1 MQSRCVMLVP
11 YTSTPLM
18 LLHLYASI
26 RSAGPA
32 SPKDVESEKLRRKL
46 TPRHQFHHTR
56 SWDLLGYFV
65 PLYLSPFLYFGGKH
79 DVLTAAALFSLAV
92 RTKSQLS
99 DLLKRMSLNVG
110 VSFGLH
116 VRWLFFSVSLL
127 AFLVG
132 LVLSEGPASVLF
144 ACLVD
149 TMIRIWYDDT
159 IRMFSLQSGAFGI
172 RQISETQVSI
182 SLSVE
187 QKRDSIVSLQNDSE
201 PSAPPISDPLPRESK
216 LRRPSILKDSS
227 RFSEADIDR
236 AALAKVAGESNP
248 AASRMPHLWTRT
260 TATPSEPLGDINLLR
275 RSSALSFDSLAD
287 EEDNDLW
294 L

>member
-1 MQSRCVMLVP
+1 MSD
-11 YTSTPLM
+11 S
-18 LLHLYASI
+18 SK
-26 RSAGPA
+26 A
-32 SPKDVESEKLRRKL
+32 SPKDVEREKLRQKL
-46 TPRHQFHHTR
+46 TPRHRFHHTR

-65 PLYLSPFLYFGGKH
+65 PLYLSPFLYFGEKGAYLYAAFLPLSWWVVGTLPKALAGFVPVVLLPLLRLEADDNFVARYYSH
-79 DVLTAAALFSLAV
+79 DVLTAVALFSLAV

-110 VSFGLH
+110 LSFGLH

-172 RQISETQVSI
+172 RRVSETHG
-182 SLSVE
+182 SLSGCE
-187 QKRDSIVSLQNDSE
+187 PPPTDQQTTSE
-201 PSAPPISDPLPRESK
+201 
-216 LRRPSILKDSS
+216 SS
-227 RFSEADIDR
+227 RYHTGSESR
-236 AALAKVAGESNP
+236 PEPMETVVLAVHKGGCRNN
-248 AASRMPHLWTRT
+248 H
-260 TATPSEPLGDINLLR
+260 
-275 RSSALSFDSLAD
+275 
-287 EEDNDLW
+287 
-294 L
+294 